1 MRTNLLLVRKVVN
14 FIFGAIIVL
23 ASPIVICSPNPSAQE
38 TSSPADAGANAE
50 AAGGEYSPLSREYH
64 LKAAFLRYV
73 AKFVEWP
80 PSALPAGAI
89 NICVLGLVPSFEAF
103 NSING
108 KDANNRTINVTKIT
122 EVNEARGHC
131 QILFVTKT
139 EEENS
144 KKIIDALQN
153 QPILSFGDMDHFAE
167 KGGNMNFYIL
177 NNRLAIMINPPA
189 VEKAKLKISDRMLK
203 VVTVVPP
210 VDQTTKN

>member
-1 MRTNLLLVRKVVN
+1 MRTNLLLVRKMVN
-14 FIFGAIIVL
+14 FIFGATIVL

-38 TSSPADAGANAE
+38 ASSSADAGANAD

-80 PSALPAGAI
+80 ASALPAGSI
-89 NICVLGLVPSFEAF
+89 NICILGLVPSFDAL

-189 VEKAKLKISDRMLK
+189 VEKAKLKISERMLK